1 MILRTLLLSLL
12 ALLLAVAPAL
22 AKGGGGGGGG
32 GGAGGAGAGN
42 SSGGHGGGNGVGHG
56 AEPTAGGP
64 AAAPTADVS
73 PGAGRATAISNPGSA
88 HRSDTATQNLS
99 APTPGKA
106 NPPSGVTPGFGR
118 VGTVP
123 TTRGHLQS
131 GPPNAP

>member
-1 MILRTLLLSLL
+1 MILRTTVLVLL

-64 AAAPTADVS
+64 AAEQTADVS
-73 PGAGRATAISNPGSA
+73 LGAGRATAISNPGSA

-106 NPPSGVTPGFGR
+106 DPHSGVTPGSGR
-118 VGTVP
+118 IGTVP
-123 TTRGHLQS
+123 TTRGHQ
-131 GPPNAP
+131 